1 MKIMRS
7 SSGVV
12 PNTCILLILVL
23 VLVGCAQPAIPT
35 ATVTPLPSTTP
46 LSPSPT
52 VEAPSLDTPTPPST
66 LHLWVSP
73 EFDPDSNSR
82 ASQLLNNRLNEFA
95 QRRDVDIEVRV
106 KALSGPG
113 GLVDSL
119 STASAAAPQ
128 ALPDLVLLPHDLL
141 ETAALKGLLISMD
154 GMVTPLEE
162 ADWYQYARELA
173 FVQNSTFGLP
183 FAGDALLLLYRPAAI
198 NQAPRDWAAS
208 LEIVSPLIFP
218 AADDL
223 AVFPLAQYLAA
234 GGGFQD
240 DEGRPALDVV
250 TLTQVLTYFQDG
262 NTAGLMPSWLTEL
275 SSDEDAWAAYQEVRG
290 DLVVTLT
297 SRYLSDLPVDTA
309 AADSLPTPDGN
320 LFTLAHGWVWAL
332 ANPQVHRHPLSVEL
346 AEFLTHGD
354 FLARWSPAAGLLP
367 ARSSAL
373 SGWSDVSTRNLI
385 GRVVLSANTIYPTDV
400 LTVINPALKQATI
413 DVLNNLV
420 DPATAAQNAADQV
433 SSP

>member
-1 MKIMRS
+1 
-7 SSGVV
+7 
-12 PNTCILLILVL
+12 
-23 VLVGCAQPAIPT
+23 
-35 ATVTPLPSTTP
+35 
-46 LSPSPT
+46 
-52 VEAPSLDTPTPPST
+52 
-66 LHLWVSP
+66 
-73 EFDPDSNSR
+73 
-82 ASQLLNNRLNEFA
+82 
-95 QRRDVDIEVRV
+95 VRV
-106 KALSGPG
+106 KALSGSG

-119 STASAAAPQ
+119 SAASAAAPQ
-128 ALPDLVLLPHDLL
+128 ALPDLVLLSHDLL

-183 FAGDALLLLYRPAAI
+183 FAGDGLLLLYRPAAI
-198 NQAPRDWAAS
+198 NQPPRDWAAS

-223 AVFPLAQYLAA
+223 ALFPLAQYLAV
-234 GGGFQD
+234 GGSLQD
-240 DEGRPALDVV
+240 QEGRPALDVIA
-250 TLTQVLTYFQDG
+250 LTRVLTYFQDS
-262 NTAGLMPSWLTEL
+262 NIAGLMPSWLTEL
-275 SSDEDAWAAYQEVRG
+275 SNDEDAWAAYQEIRG

-297 SRYLSDLPVDTA
+297 SRYLSELPVDTA

-332 ANPQVHRHPLSVEL
+332 ANPQVHRHPLGVEL
-346 AEFLTHGD
+346 AEFLTQGD
-354 FLARWSPAAGLLP
+354 FLARWTPAAGLLP

-373 SGWSDVSTRNLI
+373 SGWNDVSTRNLI

-413 DVLNNLV
+413 DVLNNLI
-420 DPATAAQNAADQV
+420 DPATAAQDAADQV